1 LDTLDKD
8 SKEAVIA
15 RSIVRDWLNKVHF
28 ASGGYLLA
36 YNGTQSIVKDVKKV
50 IDEAEDTPSTDLL
63 YWMLKAQT
71 HSAKCLN
78 KIKDITQAEM
88 VCEDVIR
95 FVEEFKEKNPDETH
109 SFFYFAVKCNYIL
122 MKNQLNAM
130 EFRKGLQYLEDKAR
144 PLLKTLIDHFHVR
157 ADDEVQDMTKDLTDN
172 RYSFKYRKNY
182 TIYLKK
188 FAFYD
193 RA

>member
-1 LDTLDKD
+1 
-8 SKEAVIA
+8 
-15 RSIVRDWLNKVHF
+15 
-28 ASGGYLLA
+28 
-36 YNGTQSIVKDVKKV
+36 
-50 IDEAEDTPSTDLL
+50 
-63 YWMLKAQT
+63 MLKAQAY
-71 HSAKCLN
+71 SAKCLN
-78 KIKDITQAEM
+78 KIKDITQAEV

-95 FVEEFKEKNPDETH
+95 FVEEFKEKNPDEVH

-130 EFRKGLQYLEDKAR
+130 EFRKGLAYLEDKAR
-144 PLLKTLIDHFHVR
+144 PLLKTLINHFHVR
-157 ADDEVQDMTKDLTDN
+157 ADDEVQDVTKDLTDN
-172 RYSFKYRKNY
+172 RYAFKYRKNY